1 MLDVGEPVL
10 DRVVAPV
17 FLRLPVRVVPLP
29 FGREVPPAMSRGG
42 TTSLEQART
51 SATVE
56 YPSRQSHIAGAPNG
70 ITFADQHGTSTNSQS
85 TTSDIHNNDC
95 GMLGMMTCSLRF
107 RSPRG
112 PIVGQRGR
120 VKAPRAITHL

>member
-1 MLDVGEPVL
+1 
-10 DRVVAPV
+10 
-17 FLRLPVRVVPLP
+17 
-29 FGREVPPAMSRGG
+29 MSRGG

-51 SATVE
+51 SATVSTRVAKATSLVRRTA
-56 YPSRQSHIAGAPNG
+56 SRLLISM
-70 ITFADQHGTSTNSQS
+70 GTSTNSQS